1 MKSLLSGLCFFI
13 TTTLI
18 AQNSFNDYLSN
29 DDDYGKKLFYEH
41 MAVDNDFEALIPIAV
56 IKGKKNL
63 GLL

>member
-1 MKSLLSGLCFFI
+1 MKALLSGLCFFI

-29 DDDYGKKLFYEH
+29 DNEYGKKLFYEH
-41 MAVDNDFEALIPIAV
+41 IADDNDFEAAIPIAV
-56 IKGKKNL
+56 IKGKKKL